1 MAVYFVDILLFLE
14 LFITGKT
21 RLRTQF
27 LKTEFIQAMALG
39 AKDSSN
45 LWAILFVVIMRALV
59 SGILHKST
67 VLVDKSVN

>member
-59 SGILHKST
+59 SGILQKST

>member
-45 LWAILFVVIMRALV
+45 FWAILFVVIMRALV
-59 SGILHKST
+59 SGILQKST